1 MRYSKLLALA
11 NHLQA
16 TVPIIAFAVVIFISS
31 WPSFAHPELPV
42 LALNLYL
49 AIALVMFAMILS
61 VWVLSDRSSR
71 QEERIQKLED
81 EIDQLRKWI
90 QD

>member
-31 WPSFAHPELPV
+31 WPSLAHPEVPV

-49 AIALVMFAMILS
+49 AIALVMFAMLLT
-61 VWVLSDRSSR
+61 VWVLSDRSTR
-71 QEERIQKLED
+71 QEQRIQALED
-81 EIDQLRKWI
+81 ELDRLRKWI
-90 QD
+90 QN